1 MVGDAES
8 NRESVV
14 TASRGQP
21 PSAFSF
27 RLSLSCG
34 YFDFSRINCL
44 ISFCLY
50 FAASAN
56 LPLTSHPFLSTIC
69 NFYIGRVKTLP
80 LGGLTNFV
88 LQCPPI
94 FSSGPWG
101 KSVIRKDA
109 VSCAKNWKFFT
120 GYEETEETNRE
131 DVIIGWKRGASKRI
145 LFLALLIRRSTNSA
159 K

>member
-1 MVGDAES
+1 MAGDPGS

-50 FAASAN
+50 FAAFAN
-56 LPLTSHPFLSTIC
+56 ENLVCLPLTSHPFLSTIC

-80 LGGLTNFV
+80 LGGLKNFV

-109 VSCAKNWKFFT
+109 VSCAKKWKFLT
-120 GYEETEETNRE
+120 GYEETEETNKFQSGECYHWMEKGR
-131 DVIIGWKRGASKRI
+131 
-145 LFLALLIRRSTNSA
+145 L
-159 K
+159 